1 MAKKTS
7 KEPEAALTPEA
18 WSYIRDLAVKRSAR
32 KVKLQ
37 DLIADR
43 KRLEDELR
51 ECGPKRTR
59 KREELSADYVDVL
72 EQIEACRSKLHELAD
87 KLETAINDTVQGKL
101 PGMQDDSEDKP
112 ETGSELYDGK
122 KPDPQPVGKRNG
134 QHTPA
139 ETVGA

>member
-43 KRLEDELR
+43 KRLEDEL
-51 ECGPKRTR
+51 
-59 KREELSADYVDVL
+59 
-72 EQIEACRSKLHELAD
+72 AD

-122 KPDPQPVGKRNG
+122 RPDAQPVGKRNG
-134 QHTPA
+134 QHAPA